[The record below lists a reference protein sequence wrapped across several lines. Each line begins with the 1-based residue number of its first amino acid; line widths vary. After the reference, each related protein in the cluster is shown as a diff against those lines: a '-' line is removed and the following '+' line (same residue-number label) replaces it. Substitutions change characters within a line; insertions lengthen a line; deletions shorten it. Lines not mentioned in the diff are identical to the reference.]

1 MRSRSVPF
9 QKCDRLSPRQCDRL
23 PFQKCDR
30 IPDYTG
36 KMAAGRQYERSRSTS
51 RRRSGLPESSVRLSV
66 ID

>member
-1 MRSRSVPF
+1 MLISPNPIQYSVNLG
-9 QKCDRLSPRQCDRL
+9 DRVACPWR
-23 PFQKCDR
+23 DR

-66 ID
+66 I